1 MFLRWGWP
9 GLLTETSR
17 VTGLGDELLT
27 RDTLVPW
34 GL

>member
-1 MFLRWGWP
+1 MS
-9 GLLTETSR
+9 TSSSSSSSY
-17 VTGLGDELLT
+17 DPSQSSDLT